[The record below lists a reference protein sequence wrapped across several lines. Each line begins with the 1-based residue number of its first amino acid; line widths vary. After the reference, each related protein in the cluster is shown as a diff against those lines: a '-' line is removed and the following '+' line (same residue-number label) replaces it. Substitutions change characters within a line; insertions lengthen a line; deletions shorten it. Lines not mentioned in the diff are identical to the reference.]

1 MPRTSLTLVLC
12 AVIALGAGAAGSWLT
27 RAKAGVAVVD
37 LDKVAK
43 ELGRDTQMAGELV
56 GQQNSLAKDLSSIQ
70 KNFEGQ
76 LAKMK
81 EELGEEPAVEKLQEF
96 SKAKQVAQIKFNGF
110 QQQAMSKITARR
122 DMLIG
127 EFRTEARPVAEK
139 IAKSVGATAV
149 MTRNDAVIFSYD
161 NTIDITDQVIAE
173 MQANPTKPAAKPAAA
188 PKSDGTVRQASATT
202 TKPAAKPAAAP
213 AAKAAPAKKAE

>member
-1 MPRTSLTLVLC
+1 
-12 AVIALGAGAAGSWLT
+12 LT

-37 LDKVAK
+37 LDKVAQ
-43 ELGRDTQMAGELV
+43 ELGRDTQMKGELI
-56 GQQNSLAKDLSSIQ
+56 GQQNSLAKDLGAIQ

-81 EELGEEPAVEKLQEF
+81 EELGEEPAPEKLQEF
-96 SKAKQVAQIKFNGF
+96 SKAKQVAQF
-110 QQQAMSKITARR
+110 MSKITTRR
-122 DMLIG
+122 DQLIG

-173 MQANPTKPAAKPAAA
+173 MKANPTKPAAKPAAA
-188 PKSDGTVRQASATT
+188 PKSDSNVRQASATT